1 MLRNANGLFHTR
13 FKYPEYGKETNIQ
26 DPFGTF
32 FNKYLCNLRQVLK
45 VDLFLKN
52 IGEQLQQLPPSKSN
66 PGYDKIQ
73 SLGIY

>member
-1 MLRNANGLFHTR
+1 MLRNANGFFHIR
-13 FKYPEYGKETNIQ
+13 FKHPEYGKEINIQ
-26 DPFGTF
+26 DSFGTF

-45 VDLFLKN
+45 VDLFLEN